1 MIASVVSIAISQVG
15 YTARNNSAAVDAMQ
29 GAPPTRE
36 SQVTMKNHGDGVAI
50 VQDAHLLHE
59 KYFHGFNEHAQHIWY
74 SMSKS
79 LTSTATGRLVA
90 EGKVDSEASP
100 AQYIPK
106 LKGSSYR
113 WHK

>member
-1 MIASVVSIAISQVG
+1 
-15 YTARNNSAAVDAMQ
+15 VDAMQ